1 MTAIL
6 KRELK
11 AYFTSPLIYIIMSVY
26 LIYSM
31 IMFYMYN
38 VIFYHTPELLT
49 LFMDCNF
56 LMHLIVPF
64 ITMKLFSEEKT
75 QRTDQLLLTSPN
87 SITSIVIGK
96 YLSAAVITTLMTLTT
111 VIYGIIIDISVVFD
125 WPTYF
130 MLLLG
135 SVLLN
140 FSLLSVGLFISAIF
154 GNMVVSAL
162 VTLGIMLVIYFSN
175 MLTIVS
181 GGSGLFAK
189 LIGLIDLSGKYD
201 DFAIGLLSVESIVY
215 YLSFATVFV
224 FLSVRAID
232 KKRWD

>member
-1 MTAIL
+1 MKAIF

-11 AYFTSPLIYIIMSVY
+11 AYFTSPLIYVIVSVY
-26 LIYSM
+26 LVYSM
-31 IMFYMYN
+31 IMFFLYN
-38 VIFYHTPELLT
+38 VIIYHTPELVN
-49 LFMDCNF
+49 LFGNCNF
-56 LMHLIVPF
+56 LMHLIIPF

-87 SITSIVIGK
+87 SITSIVMGK
-96 YLSAAVITTLMTLTT
+96 FFSAMVITTILSFIT
-111 VIYGIIIDISVVFD
+111 VIYAVIVDIVTVFD

-135 SVLLN
+135 TVLMN
-140 FSLLSVGLFISAIF
+140 MALLSIGLFISAVF

-162 VTLGIMLVIYFSN
+162 VTLGIMLVIYFSG
-175 MLTIVS
+175 MFTVLS
-181 GGSGLFAK
+181 SGSGIAGFLF
-189 LIGLIDLSGKYD
+189 GLIDLSAKYN
-201 DFAIGLLSVESIVY
+201 DFAIGLLSIESIVY

-232 KKRWD
+232 KKRWS

>member
-1 MTAIL
+1 MKAIL

-49 LFMDCNF
+49 LFMNCNF

-96 YLSAAVITTLMTLTT
+96 FLSAAVITTLMTLTT
-111 VIYGIIIDISVVFD
+111 VIYAIIIDISVVFD

-135 SVLLN
+135 AILLN
-140 FSLLSVGLFISAIF
+140 LSLLSVGLFISAIF

-181 GGSGLFAK
+181 GGAGLFAK
-189 LIGLIDLSGKYD
+189 FIGLIDLSGKFD
-201 DFAIGLLSVESIVY
+201 DFAIGLLSVESIIY